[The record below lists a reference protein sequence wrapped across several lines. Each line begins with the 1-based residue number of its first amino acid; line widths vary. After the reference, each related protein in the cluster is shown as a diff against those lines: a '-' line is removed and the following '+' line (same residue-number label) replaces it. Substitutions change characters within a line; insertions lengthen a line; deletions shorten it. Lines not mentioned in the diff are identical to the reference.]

1 MTRNRGAKIMRRH
14 HNEKGNAYIEF
25 VLVASFFFVPIILGM
40 ITVGI
45 AVLRNFQVNQ
55 LTRDIGHMMARGV
68 DFSQQRNQDLV
79 ANDLANGLS
88 IQSNSGNVTGSSTGN
103 GVLVLS
109 IFQSLPASCGCTNAG
124 HVVVV
129 DRVVIGN
136 NTLYTSPFGS
146 PTSINSSTGQVSN
159 YSSDT
164 AARADSVAN
173 VIALGAN
180 GLAYMAEGSF
190 AFRDL
195 GVVGFIS
202 NLGAFNRSV
211 F

>member
-1 MTRNRGAKIMRRH
+1 MSRK

-25 VLVASFFFVPIILGM
+25 VLVASFFFVPLILGM

-45 AVLRNFQVNQ
+45 AILRNFQVNQ
-55 LTRDIGHMMARGV
+55 LTRDVGHMMARGV
-68 DFSQQRNQDLV
+68 DFSQQRNQDLL

-88 IQSNSGNVTGSSTGN
+88 IQSNSGDVVGSSTGN
-103 GVLVLS
+103 GVMVLS
-109 IFQSLPASCGCTNAG
+109 TFQSLPNSCNCTNGG

-129 DRVVIGN
+129 DRIVVGN
-136 NTLYTSPFGS
+136 NTLYHSPFGS
-146 PTSINSSTGQVSN
+146 PATIDSTSGKVAN
-159 YSSDT
+159 YTTDT
-164 AARADSVAN
+164 AARADN
-173 VIALGAN
+173 VSGIIAMGPG

-195 GVVGFIS
+195 GVTGYIA